1 MHKKNG
7 HADGKFVNRY
17 YVTEVDAFED
27 SIYCHHTIIG
37 ENFVPEHV
45 HDKDQFLYTEGGVV
59 FLKTSEKSYFLP
71 ARHYIWIPAGVKHSI
86 HPSSPNV
93 VMRNLYFPKFE
104 SDTAFYKKTNI
115 YPVDDLL
122 MELIMFTNRWNGNI
136 FPVEEPKFSLA
147 KSFKLILPE
156 LSKHELPLALPYPNN
171 QKLKD
176 IVTYLESKIDENIS
190 FKSLSI
196 KFDISERTLARLF
209 QKELNMSF
217 IQYYT
222 ILRMLTALKLLLDDK
237 LSVNE
242 VAIRVGYNSLPTFS
256 NTFNKVI
263 GVRPSEYVKQK
274 ELLYQS

>member
-1 MHKKNG
+1 MHKKNIQT
-7 HADGKFVNRY
+7 DGKFVNRY

-37 ENFVPEHV
+37 ESFVPEHV

-93 VMRNLYFPKFE
+93 VMRNLYFPKFD
-104 SDTAFYKKTNI
+104 SDTAFYSKTNI

-156 LSKHELPLALPYPNN
+156 LSKNELPLALPYPNN

-176 IVTYLESKIDENIS
+176 IVTFLESKIDENIS
-190 FKSLSI
+190 FKSLSV

-274 ELLYQS
+274 ELLYNS